1 MRKVALTLI
10 TIGAA
15 LVLAG
20 TAQAAEPVQERA
32 MNTALM
38 RAKKVGTVESVAVV
52 PTTLGRAQVAAAAT
66 APPGALGA
74 PSNPVHVVT
83 VKGHFVD
90 YMASVPPSDPFP
102 SGTEMAF
109 TVEDSTGF
117 VLIEHVGGKKL
128 STATAARTTTA
139 ARGRAK
145 IASLHR
151 GPRAHAAWGQ
161 SYPTGQPCSQGYHC
175 YSYGEWYM
183 PATGGRVQGTSAVV
197 HSTAMIVPGWA
208 SGDFV
213 NQEEWTVFPYK
224 YGTWLESGTKAGAYM
239 DCCSLHP
246 FWEESVYES
255 FTTGTAPWSFC
266 CEYKYDSIA
275 VGNGDWYMY
284 WDNAFLGGF
293 GGLDTYSEQ
302 VQAGMEV
309 AANTKPYASGEID
322 TAVEWTT
329 GAWHS
334 WSTETYRRADPGLCW
349 SRARGIIGSMNV
361 GTC

>member
-52 PTTLGRAQVAAAAT
+52 PTTLEHAQVAA

-90 YMASVPPSDPFP
+90 YMASVPPGDPFP

-117 VLIEHVGGKKL
+117 VLSEHVGGKKL
-128 STATAARTTTA
+128 STATTARV
-139 ARGRAK
+139 RAK
-145 IASLHR
+145 VASLHQ
-151 GPRAHAAWGQ
+151 PRAHAAWGAACAQ
-161 SYPTGQPCSQGYHC
+161 WNHC
-175 YSYGEWYM
+175 YSIGEWYM
-183 PATGGRVQGTSAVV
+183 PYTGGKVQGTSAVV
-197 HSTAMIVPGWA
+197 KSTAMIVPGWA

-213 NQEEWTVFPYK
+213 NQEEWTAFPYK
-224 YGTWLESGTKAGAYM
+224 YDAWLESGTKAGEYM
-239 DCCSLHP
+239 DCCSLHG
-246 FWEESVYES
+246 FWEESLGENNY
-255 FTTGTAPWSFC
+255 TTGTAPWSFC

-275 VGNGDWYMY
+275 VGSGTWYLY
-284 WDNAFLGGF
+284 WDNALLGGF
-293 GGLDTYSEQ
+293 GGLDTYSER
-302 VQAGMEV
+302 VAAGMEV
-309 AANTKPYASGEID
+309 AANTKPYASARID

-334 WSTETYRRADPGLCW
+334 WSYENGRRVDSGLCW
-349 SRARGIIGSMNV
+349 GRAGGIIGSMNV